1 VRAFLDANVLFSAAY
16 MDAGTPRA
24 LFLLAEAGACDLVT
38 SAYAI
43 EEARRNL
50 LAKRGERAGDPAL
63 LIKHLAV
70 QPEPSPA
77 TIAWA
82 ASIGLPAKDAPILA
96 AALESRANLL
106 VTGDVAHFGGLF
118 GKRHRGVVVLRP
130 AEAIEI
136 VMG

>member
-1 VRAFLDANVLFSAAY
+1 MRAFLDANVLFSAAY

-24 LFLLAEAGACDLVT
+24 LF
-38 SAYAI
+38 
-43 EEARRNL
+43 L